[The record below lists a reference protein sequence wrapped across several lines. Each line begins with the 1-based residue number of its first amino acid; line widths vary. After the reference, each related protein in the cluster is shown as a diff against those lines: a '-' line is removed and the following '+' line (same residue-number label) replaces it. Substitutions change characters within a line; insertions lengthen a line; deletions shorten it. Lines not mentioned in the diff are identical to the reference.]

1 MNEMKLN
8 NDNYYSQKANQ
19 AYFSVSQVKDF
30 LKCEAYAMAKL
41 EGEWVEPPSTAM
53 LIGSYVDS
61 YFEGT
66 LEDFIENHPDM
77 FVEKK
82 CLNPKFI
89 SVMEEHPEYF
99 TKALDVKAKY
109 KETISTPEKFLYSK
123 KLNSKYQI
131 AEKAIEKV
139 TNDELFMN
147 CMSGEKQ
154 VIMTGELFGAKWK
167 IKMDSYIPHEAIVD
181 LKVVQKLRDVS
192 YKNGWKQSFI
202 EKWGYDLQLGI
213 YQEIVRQNT
222 GETLPCIIAAV
233 DKQDYPDLDC
243 ILIPDDQ
250 LKFHRDNLRWKM
262 QRIIDVKNYNEKP
275 KRCGVCDYCRATKK
289 LEKLI
294 FPDDLIVF
302 N

>member
-1 MNEMKLN
+1 MKLN

-30 LKCEAYAMAKL
+30 LKCEAYAMEKL
-41 EGEWVEPPSTAM
+41 EGGWVEPPSTAM

-66 LEDFIENHPDM
+66 LEDFKARTPEIFKKDGSLKSDYVKAENIIQR
-77 FVEKK
+77 VEK
-82 CLNPKFI
+82 
-89 SVMEEHPEYF
+89 E
-99 TKALDVKAKY
+99 
-109 KETISTPEKFLYSK
+109 
-123 KLNSKYQI
+123 
-131 AEKAIEKV
+131 
-139 TNDELFMN
+139 ELFMK

-154 VIMTGELFGAKWK
+154 VIMTGELFGVKWK

-222 GETLPCIIAAV
+222 GEMLPCIIAAV

-275 KRCGVCDYCRATKK
+275 ERCGHCDYCRATKK

>member
-1 MNEMKLN
+1 MKLN

-66 LEDFIENHPDM
+66 LDDFKARTPEI
-77 FVEKK
+77 FKK
-82 CLNPKFI
+82 DGSLK
-89 SVMEEHPEYF
+89 SDY
-99 TKALDVKAKY
+99 VKAESIIKRV
-109 KETISTPEKFLYSK
+109 ER
-123 KLNSKYQI
+123 
-131 AEKAIEKV
+131 
-139 TNDELFMN
+139 DELFMN
-147 CMSGEKQ
+147 CMSGQKQ
-154 VIMTGELFGAKWK
+154 VIMIGELFGAKWK
-167 IKMDSYIPHEAIVD
+167 IKMDSYIENEAIVD
-181 LKVVQKLRDVS
+181 LKIVKKIREVF

-222 GETLPCIIAAV
+222 GELLDCIIAAV

-250 LKFHRDNLRWKM
+250 LKFQRDELRWKM

-275 KRCGVCDYCRATKK
+275 KRCGVCDYCRAAKK

>member
-1 MNEMKLN
+1 MESKMKLS

-30 LKCEAYAMAKL
+30 LKCEAYAMAKIN
-41 EGEWVEPPSTAM
+41 GEWVEPPTTPM

-61 YFEGT
+61 FFEGT
-66 LEDFIENHPDM
+66 LEDFKTRTPEIFKKDGTLKSDYIKAENIIQR
-77 FVEKK
+77 VEK
-82 CLNPKFI
+82 
-89 SVMEEHPEYF
+89 E
-99 TKALDVKAKY
+99 
-109 KETISTPEKFLYSK
+109 
-123 KLNSKYQI
+123 
-131 AEKAIEKV
+131 
-139 TNDELFMN
+139 ELFMN
-147 CMSGEKQ
+147 CMRGEKQ
-154 VIMTGELFGAKWK
+154 VIMSGELFGAQWK

-181 LKVVQKLRDVS
+181 LKVVQKLRDVT

-243 ILIPDDQ
+243 ILIPDEQ
-250 LKFHRDNLRWKM
+250 LEFQRNQLRWKM
-262 QRIIDVKNYNEKP
+262 QRIIDVKNFNETP

-294 FPDDLIVF
+294 FPNDLIVF
-302 N
+302 

>member
-1 MNEMKLN
+1 MKLN

-30 LKCEAYAMAKL
+30 LKCEAYAMAKIS
-41 EGEWVEPPSTAM
+41 GEWVEPPTTPM

-66 LEDFIENHPDM
+66 SEDFKARTPEIFKKDGSLKSDYVKAENIIQR
-77 FVEKK
+77 VEK
-82 CLNPKFI
+82 
-89 SVMEEHPEYF
+89 E
-99 TKALDVKAKY
+99 
-109 KETISTPEKFLYSK
+109 
-123 KLNSKYQI
+123 
-131 AEKAIEKV
+131 
-139 TNDELFMN
+139 ELFMK
-147 CMSGEKQ
+147 CMSGKKQ

-181 LKVVQKLRDVS
+181 LKVVQKVRDIS

-243 ILIPDDQ
+243 ILIPDEQ
-250 LKFHRDNLRWKM
+250 LEFQRRELRWKM
-262 QRIIDVKNYNEKP
+262 QRIIDVKNFNEEP
-275 KRCGVCDYCRATKK
+275 KRCGHCDYCRATKK

-294 FPDDLIVF
+294 LPDDLIVF

>member
-1 MNEMKLN
+1 MQLTK
-8 NDNYYSQKANQ
+8 DNYYSKEANQ

-66 LEDFIENHPDM
+66 LEDFKTRTPEIFKKDGSLKSDYVKAENIIQR
-77 FVEKK
+77 VEK
-82 CLNPKFI
+82 
-89 SVMEEHPEYF
+89 E
-99 TKALDVKAKY
+99 
-109 KETISTPEKFLYSK
+109 
-123 KLNSKYQI
+123 
-131 AEKAIEKV
+131 
-139 TNDELFMN
+139 ELFMN

-154 VIMTGELFGAKWK
+154 VIMSAKLFEVPFK

-222 GETLPCIIAAV
+222 GEMLPCIIAAV

-250 LKFHRDNLRWKM
+250 LEFQRKELRWKM

-275 KRCGVCDYCRATKK
+275 KRCGHCDYCRATKK

-294 FPDDLIVF
+294 FPDDLIVWSCH
-302 N
+302 

>member
-1 MNEMKLN
+1 MKLN

-30 LKCEAYAMAKL
+30 LKCEAYAMAKI
-41 EGEWVEPPSTAM
+41 EGEWTEPPSTAM

-66 LEDFIENHPDM
+66 LEDFKARTPELFKKDGTLKLDYLKAEGIIQR
-77 FVEKK
+77 VEK
-82 CLNPKFI
+82 
-89 SVMEEHPEYF
+89 E
-99 TKALDVKAKY
+99 
-109 KETISTPEKFLYSK
+109 
-123 KLNSKYQI
+123 
-131 AEKAIEKV
+131 
-139 TNDELFMN
+139 ELFMK

-222 GETLPCIIAAV
+222 GEMLPCIIAAV

-275 KRCGVCDYCRATKK
+275 KRCGHCDYCRATKK

>member
-1 MNEMKLN
+1 MKLTN
-8 NDNYYSQKANQ
+8 KNYYSQKANQ

-30 LKCEAYAMAKL
+30 LKCEAYAMAKIN
-41 EGEWVEPPSTAM
+41 GEWVEPPTTPM

-66 LEDFIENHPDM
+66 LEEFKNNNPEIL
-77 FVEKK
+77 KK
-82 CLNPKFI
+82 DGSLKSDYI
-89 SVMEEHPEYF
+89 
-99 TKALDVKAKY
+99 KAEAIIARVQ
-109 KETISTPEKFLYSK
+109 KE
-123 KLNSKYQI
+123 
-131 AEKAIEKV
+131 
-139 TNDELFMN
+139 ELFMK

-181 LKVVQKLRDVS
+181 LKVVQKIRDVS

-213 YQEIVRQNT
+213 YQEVVRQNT

-243 ILIPDDQ
+243 ILIPDEQ
-250 LKFHRDNLRWKM
+250 LEFQRRELRWKM
-262 QRIIDVKNYNEKP
+262 QRIIDVKNFNEEP
-275 KRCGVCDYCRATKK
+275 KRCGHCDYCRATKK

-294 FPDDLIVF
+294 LPDDLIVF
-302 N
+302 NPS

>member
-1 MNEMKLN
+1 MNLTK
-8 NDNYYSQKANQ
+8 DNYYSKEANME
-19 AYFSVSQVKDF
+19 YLSVSWYKKFVT
-30 LKCEAYAMAKL
+30 CEAKAVAEL
-41 EGEWVEPPSTAM
+41 HGEWVEPPSTAM

-66 LEDFIENHPDM
+66 LEDFKARTPEIFKKDGSLKSDYVKAENIIQR
-77 FVEKK
+77 VEK
-82 CLNPKFI
+82 
-89 SVMEEHPEYF
+89 E
-99 TKALDVKAKY
+99 
-109 KETISTPEKFLYSK
+109 
-123 KLNSKYQI
+123 
-131 AEKAIEKV
+131 
-139 TNDELFMN
+139 ELFMN

-154 VIMTGELFGAKWK
+154 VIMIGELFGAKWK

-222 GETLPCIIAAV
+222 GEMLPCIIAAV

-243 ILIPDDQ
+243 ILIPDEQ
-250 LKFHRDNLRWKM
+250 LEFQRNALRWKM

-275 KRCGVCDYCRATKK
+275 ERCGVCDYCRATKK

>member
-1 MNEMKLN
+1 MKLN

-30 LKCEAYAMAKL
+30 LKCEAYAMAKIN
-41 EGEWVEPPSTAM
+41 GEWVEPPTTPM

-66 LEDFIENHPDM
+66 LEDFKVRTPEIFKKDGSLKSDYIKAENIIQR
-77 FVEKK
+77 VEK
-82 CLNPKFI
+82 
-89 SVMEEHPEYF
+89 E
-99 TKALDVKAKY
+99 
-109 KETISTPEKFLYSK
+109 
-123 KLNSKYQI
+123 
-131 AEKAIEKV
+131 
-139 TNDELFMN
+139 ELFMK

-154 VIMTGELFGAKWK
+154 VNMTGELFGAKWK

-181 LKVVQKLRDVS
+181 LKVVQKVRDIS

-243 ILIPDDQ
+243 ILIPDEQ
-250 LKFHRDNLRWKM
+250 LEFQRRELRWKM
-262 QRIIDVKNYNEKP
+262 QRIIDVKNSNEEP
-275 KRCGVCDYCRATKK
+275 KRCGLCDYCRATKK

-294 FPDDLIVF
+294 LPDDLIVF

>member
-1 MNEMKLN
+1 MVNAMKLN

-30 LKCEAYAMAKL
+30 LKCEAYAMAKI

-66 LEDFIENHPDM
+66 LEDFKARTPEI
-77 FVEKK
+77 FKK
-82 CLNPKFI
+82 DGSLK
-89 SVMEEHPEYF
+89 SDY
-99 TKALDVKAKY
+99 VKA
-109 KETISTPEKFLYSK
+109 EK
-123 KLNSKYQI
+123 I
-131 AEKAIEKV
+131 IEKV
-139 TNDELFMN
+139 TNDEFFMR

-154 VIMTGELFGAKWK
+154 VIMTGELFGTKWK

-213 YQEIVRQNT
+213 YQEVVRQNT

-250 LKFHRDNLRWKM
+250 LKFQRDELRWKM

-289 LEKLI
+289 LTGLI
-294 FPDDLIVF
+294 LPDNLIV
-302 N
+302 

>member
-1 MNEMKLN
+1 MKLN

-30 LKCEAYAMAKL
+30 LKCEAYAMAKIN
-41 EGEWVEPPSTAM
+41 GEWVEPPTTPM

-66 LEDFIENHPDM
+66 LEDFKVRTPEIFKKDGSLKSDYIKAENSIQR
-77 FVEKK
+77 VEK
-82 CLNPKFI
+82 
-89 SVMEEHPEYF
+89 E
-99 TKALDVKAKY
+99 
-109 KETISTPEKFLYSK
+109 
-123 KLNSKYQI
+123 
-131 AEKAIEKV
+131 
-139 TNDELFMN
+139 ELFMK

-181 LKVVQKLRDVS
+181 LKVVQKVRDIS

-243 ILIPDDQ
+243 ILIPDEQ
-250 LKFHRDNLRWKM
+250 LEFQRRELRWKM
-262 QRIIDVKNYNEKP
+262 QRIIDVKNSNEEP
-275 KRCGVCDYCRATKK
+275 KRCGLCDYCRATKK

-294 FPDDLIVF
+294 LPDDLIVF

>member
-1 MNEMKLN
+1 MNLTNK
-8 NDNYYSQKANQ
+8 NYYSQIANQ

-30 LKCEAYAMAKL
+30 LKCEAYAMAKIN
-41 EGEWVEPPSTAM
+41 GEWVEPPTTPM

-66 LEDFIENHPDM
+66 LEEFKNNNPEIFKKDGSLKSDFI
-77 FVEKK
+77 
-82 CLNPKFI
+82 
-89 SVMEEHPEYF
+89 
-99 TKALDVKAKY
+99 KAEVIIERIQ
-109 KETISTPEKFLYSK
+109 KE
-123 KLNSKYQI
+123 
-131 AEKAIEKV
+131 
-139 TNDELFMN
+139 ELFMK

-154 VIMTGELFGAKWK
+154 IIMTGEIFGAKWK

-181 LKVVQKLRDVS
+181 LKVVQKLRDIS

-243 ILIPDDQ
+243 ILIPNDQ
-250 LKFHRDNLRWKM
+250 LEFQRNQLRWKM
-262 QRIIDVKNYNEKP
+262 QRIIDVKNHNELP

-294 FPDDLIVF
+294 LPDDLIVF
-302 N
+302 TPS

>member
-1 MNEMKLN
+1 MKLN

-19 AYFSVSQVKDF
+19 AYFSVSQIKDF
-30 LKCEAYAMAKL
+30 LKCEAYAMAKI
-41 EGEWVEPPSTAM
+41 EGEWTEPPSTAM

-66 LEDFIENHPDM
+66 LETF
-77 FVEKK
+77 K
-82 CLNPKFI
+82 
-89 SVMEEHPEYF
+89 EH
-99 TKALDVKAKY
+99 
-109 KETISTPEKFLYSK
+109 TPELFK
-123 KLNSKYQI
+123 KDGTLKSDYLK
-131 AEKAIEKV
+131 AENIIERVKK
-139 TNDELFMN
+139 DDLFMK
-147 CMSGEKQ
+147 CMSGQKQ

-167 IKMDSYIPHEAIVD
+167 IKIDSYIPHEAIVD
-181 LKVVQKLRDVS
+181 LKVIQKLRDVS

-222 GETLPCIIAAV
+222 GEMLPCIIAAV
-233 DKQDYPDLDC
+233 DKQEYPDIDC
-243 ILIPDDQ
+243 ILIPNDQ
-250 LKFHRDNLRWKM
+250 LEFQRKELRWKM
-262 QRIIDVKNYNEKP
+262 QRIIDVKNYNAEP
-275 KRCGVCDYCRATKK
+275 ARCGICDYCRATKK

>member
-1 MNEMKLN
+1 MKLN

-30 LKCEAYAMAKL
+30 LKCEAYAMAKI

-66 LEDFIENHPDM
+66 LEEF
-77 FVEKK
+77 KK
-82 CLNPKFI
+82 R
-89 SVMEEHPEYF
+89 
-99 TKALDVKAKY
+99 
-109 KETISTPEKFLYSK
+109 TPEIFK
-123 KLNSKYQI
+123 KDGTLKSDYIK
-131 AEKAIEKV
+131 AENIIDRVKRE
-139 TNDELFMN
+139 ELFMN
-147 CMSGEKQ
+147 CMRGEKQ
-154 VIMTGELFGAKWK
+154 VIMTGELFGAQWK
-167 IKMDSYIPHEAIVD
+167 IKMDSYIPHKAIVD
-181 LKVVQKLRDVS
+181 LKVVQKLRDVT

-222 GETLPCIIAAV
+222 GETLPGIIAAV

-243 ILIPDDQ
+243 ILIPDEQ
-250 LKFHRDNLRWKM
+250 LEFQRNQLRWKM
-262 QRIIDVKNYNEKP
+262 PRIIDVKNYNEKP
-275 KRCGVCDYCRATKK
+275 ERCGLCDYCRATKK

-294 FPDDLIVF
+294 FPDDLLVF
-302 N
+302 

>member
-1 MNEMKLN
+1 MKLN

-66 LEDFIENHPDM
+66 LEDFKAHTPEI
-77 FVEKK
+77 FKK
-82 CLNPKFI
+82 DGSLK
-89 SVMEEHPEYF
+89 SDY
-99 TKALDVKAKY
+99 VKA
-109 KETISTPEKFLYSK
+109 EK
-123 KLNSKYQI
+123 I
-131 AEKAIEKV
+131 IEKV

-154 VIMTGELFGAKWK
+154 VIMIGELFGAKWK

-202 EKWGYDLQLGI
+202 EKWGYDLQLGV

-222 GETLPCIIAAV
+222 GEMLPCIIVAV

-250 LKFHRDNLRWKM
+250 LKFQRDQLRWKM